1 MLIQTLH
8 DFEKDEENITKMI
21 SSVANLSVETQR
33 KIASF
38 VGAVVGDAACLHLEW
53 VYDQNKVAKIVE
65 NNDPAFWKENHNHF
79 FSLPNGNVTCYADEV
94 ISVERFLKLNISLFW
109 PLLAKK

>member
-1 MLIQTLH
+1 MIQTLH
-8 DFEKDEENITKMI
+8 DFEKDKENFIKMI

-65 NNDPAFWKENHNHF
+65 NNDPAFWKENHNPF

-94 ISVERFLKLNISLFW
+94 ISVHLQAGRKIVA
-109 PLLAKK
+109 PLPVMLG